1 MKIFSRITASVAG
14 TVDEMVSKVENHDA
28 VVEAG
33 IREIRKSAADSR
45 VRLARI
51 QKDGERLRRQK
62 QGLNAAESDWLSR
75 AKNVGEL
82 DEKRALE
89 CLRRRQQCLDKI
101 AELEKT
107 LEEHRV
113 LEEKLSINVRKIHSR
128 LEEISLQ
135 RNQMKSRQSVA
146 DATRVMNNI
155 QGSSNLDDTFDRWE
169 SIITESEICTGD
181 VLLDTPVDLFAT
193 EFEDQ
198 EQEAQLKQELEA
210 ILNNKGDQDE

>member
-1 MKIFSRITASVAG
+1 MRIFSRITASVAG

-62 QGLNAAESDWLSR
+62 EALLSAEADWLSR

-82 DEKRALE
+82 DEQRALE

-101 AELEKT
+101 TELEKT

-113 LEEKLSINVRKIHSR
+113 LEEKLSINVRKIDSR

-169 SIITESEICTGD
+169 SIITESEICSGD